1 MLAVHCDKCGKI
13 LLLEGKKSVYQ
24 NMNESGW
31 CKLHKFGEDDSE
43 IDLCKECYDDIRDA
57 IRKEIE

>member
-1 MLAVHCDKCGKI
+1 MLAIH
-13 LLLEGKKSVYQ
+13 LLEGNKSVYQ

-31 CKLHKFGEDDSE
+31 CKLHTFGEGDSE